1 MTLRERPSEE
11 EEQET
16 RGSRG
21 GECKSEEK
29 GVDKWQEGGLEAK
42 GPRRESADMK
52 T

>member
-11 EEQET
+11 EEEET
-16 RGSRG
+16 RGAR